1 MLKTH
6 IDGLMPSEQQM
17 IAETIHQQIHKT
29 FAQFQDS
36 VRLPVYQAFRINTA
50 LDVLHMSWSKNYKI
64 RRKWENEQIEQE

>member
-6 IDGLMPSEQQM
+6 IYGLMPSEQQM

-50 LDVLHMSWSKNYKI
+50 LDVLHMS
-64 RRKWENEQIEQE
+64 